1 MEKQA
6 KGPMYNITSLV
17 TISPFESPSSFE
29 CEEGKRFEA
38 RVGAI
43 VQCANNIH
51 ESI

>member
-1 MEKQA
+1 
-6 KGPMYNITSLV
+6 MYNIVLLV
-17 TISPFESPSSFE
+17 AISPLESPSSFE

-38 RVGAI
+38 RVGVI